1 MNIPTFNQKFFEEE
15 TETPFL
21 SCLKSP
27 VLTVLNAKIRTH
39 SGRFLGG
46 LYLSDV
52 TMISTKDV
60 FAILVFLKPSKT
72 AFLDHST
79 ANSHPL
85 FGQRKQSFLKKEM

>member
-1 MNIPTFNQKFFEEE
+1 MNIPIFNQKFFEEE

-60 FAILVFLKPSKT
+60 FAILVFLNPSKT

-85 FGQRKQSFLKKEM
+85 FGRQQSFLKKEM